1 MAALKKAFERLL
13 EVIVMVQMT
22 LLCVIVLVGVSYR
35 SAGAALVWYD
45 EVASILLAWL
55 TYYGSALAAL
65 KRAHIGFPGFVNSLP
80 RGQRRALFVLSELI
94 VIAFFLMVARVGWQ
108 VFEIL
113 EGDTL
118 VTLPWVPEQ
127 LAQSVIPVGA
137 VLFVLAELLSIPEAW
152 RAISAG
158 PVHGEHAPTPDALAK
173 EVLST
178 E

>member
-1 MAALKKAFERLL
+1 MTAAREVLERLL
-13 EVIVMVQMT
+13 EIVVMVLMT
-22 LLCVIVLVGVSYR
+22 ALCVVVLVGVAFR

-45 EVASILLAWL
+45 EVASIMLAWL

-80 RGQRRALFVLSELI
+80 RAQRRALFVLAELF
-94 VIAFFLMVARVGWQ
+94 VLGFFLLVARVGWQ
-108 VFEIL
+108 VYEVL

-118 VTLPWVPEQ
+118 VTLSWFPMQ
-127 LAQSVIPVGA
+127 LAQSVIPAGA
-137 VLFVLAELLSIPEAW
+137 VLFVLAELLSLPAAW

-158 PVHGEHAPTPDALAK
+158 PVHAEPALAPDHLAK